1 MTTMIFFAVRS
12 AKDGILSALASAGA
26 LPPRLSCRS
35 VRRAVRI
42 VATVML
48 LAGPA
53 VLAFHAGGYF
63 DGPRAAAACIAWA
76 VVFALALTGPAP
88 LPRSRAGWIAVAG
101 LAGLAAWSAISLSWA
116 PLAAPAGDSVQRLLL
131 YLGVLLAALGLLRD
145 PRAARAV
152 EPVLALGALV
162 VIGYGLSGRWL
173 PGLVDLPRSYGAGG
187 RLEQPLTY
195 WNAEGLLA
203 ATGLLLCVRLSGD
216 GSRPLWLRVAAASAC
231 APFGMGLY
239 LSYSRGAV
247 AVAVVGLIVL
257 LAVTP
262 SWSVLRST
270 VAGVC
275 TGIVAAVASVGFP
288 GVASLEGSTA
298 ERQRDGA
305 VVLALLIV
313 VMLAAAAAAV
323 RLDAAERRGAA
334 RRGRLPRSRALRVA
348 APAAVL
354 LCLGGLVVGGL
365 LENGDESVA
374 AAATPSRYASV
385 DSLRYEYWRVGLEAL
400 AREPVTGV
408 GAGGFRVVWR
418 DERRVDVGATDVHSL
433 VLEQAVELGL
443 PGLLL
448 LGMFVGGVAAAAR
461 RALRAGEPLAAGAC
475 AVCVAWLL
483 HAAIDWDWQLP
494 AVTLPALVLA
504 GGLLARDGE
513 PPPPAAG
520 TERDEAAGTAEPP
533 VVPDHQPVGASSP
546 L

>member
-1 MTTMIFFAVRS
+1 
-12 AKDGILSALASAGA
+12 
-26 LPPRLSCRS
+26 
-35 VRRAVRI
+35 VRI
-42 VATVML
+42 VGTVML

-63 DGPRAAAACIAWA
+63 DGPRAAAACLAWVA
-76 VVFALALTGPAP
+76 VFTLALVGPVP
-88 LPRSRAGWIAVAG
+88 LPRTRAGWTAVAG
-101 LAGLAAWSAISLSWA
+101 LAGLAAWSAISVGWA
-116 PLAAPAGDSVQRLLL
+116 PLAAPAGDNVQRLLL
-131 YLGVLLAALGLLRD
+131 YLGVLLAGVGLLRD
-145 PRAARAV
+145 RRAARAV

-162 VIGYGLSGRWL
+162 VIAYGLSGRWV

-203 ATGLLLCVRLSGD
+203 AMGILLCVRLAGD
-216 GSRPLWLRVAAASAC
+216 DSRPRPLRAAAASAC
-231 APFGMGLY
+231 APLGMGLY

-257 LAVTP
+257 LAITP
-262 SWSVLRST
+262 SRTALRST

-275 TGIVAAVASVGFP
+275 AATVAAIATVAFP
-288 GVASLEGSTA
+288 GVASLEGSA
-298 ERQRDGA
+298 ADRRRDGA
-305 VVLALLIV
+305 IVLALLVV
-313 VMLAAAAAAV
+313 VMLAAAAIAA
-323 RLDAAERRGAA
+323 RLDAAERRGAL
-334 RRGRLPRSRALRVA
+334 RRGRLARSRALRVA
-348 APAAVL
+348 APVAILV
-354 LCLGGLVVGGL
+354 CLGGLVAGGL
-365 LENGDESVA
+365 MENGDDSVA

-385 DSLRYEYWRVGLEAL
+385 DSLRYEYWRVGLEAF

-433 VLEQAVELGL
+433 VLEQAAELGL

-448 LGMFVGGVAAAAR
+448 LGLFLGAIAVAAR
-461 RALRAGEPLAAGAC
+461 RALRSGEPLAAGAC

-483 HAAIDWDWQLP
+483 HAAIDWDWQIP

-504 GGLLARDGE
+504 AALLARDVE
-513 PPPPAAG
+513 APAGAG
-520 TERDEAAGTAEPP
+520 ADRDEAAAAVEPRA
-533 VVPDHQPVGASSP
+533 VREEQPVEASSP